1 MFYEDLNGIHL
12 HQLKMDLLDQ
22 LVHSYLHHPYKLDRH
37 YYESLL
43 LFSVLMIQKRHVLM
57 DMLSL
62 ERQDFQNTLGPFQ
75 STHSH

>member
-1 MFYEDLNGIHL
+1 MFYEGLNGIHL

-22 LVHSYLHHPYKLDRH
+22 LVHSYLLHPCKLDHH
-37 YYESLL
+37 YDELLL
-43 LFSVLMIQKRHVLM
+43 LFSVLMIQKHHVLM

-62 ERQDFQNTLGPFQ
+62 EQQDFQNTLGPFQ